1 MSDFSYAP
9 SRRELFSMIGKLAGT
24 VTMYQAMT
32 SLGFAGESDFKQA
45 LNLQGAPNGKSV
57 VILGAGLA
65 GLTAAY
71 ELRKAGYQVKVLEY
85 QNRGGGRS
93 LTLRGGDR
101 YTEIS
106 GDVITC
112 DFAEGNYFNPG
123 PWRLPHHHYAV
134 IHYCREFGV
143 ALEPFIQENH
153 EAYLHSVSHFNGVPQ
168 RLGDVQSDMRGYTSQ
183 LLAKSLRQNDLDR
196 VVTLEDKEKLL
207 DWLKT
212 WGVLNANYQYVASDT
227 LAMQRSPSIFPGGG
241 LMPRWQSSQPLP
253 LHELL
258 DARFWATMGMDYNF
272 YSMKHSPPMFQPVG
286 GMGKIG
292 DAFTEQCRDLITF
305 NRKVTKIAQNDTGV
319 TIYHH
324 DSQNPNAP
332 LEQLQADYCI
342 CTIPLSVLSQLDV
355 QVSDKMKEAIAAVPY
370 ETSFKVGLEFNR
382 RFWEEDEWIYGG
394 VTYTDM
400 PINQIA
406 YPSNGLFSK
415 GPAVLLGGY
424 SYGPGS
430 YKFNALTPQER
441 IEAALA
447 YGSRIHPQYKKEFRS
462 GTSWAW
468 HRVSWTL
475 GCYGIWNSTTREKYY
490 KTLCQIDNRIVLA
503 GEHCSDLPAWQEGAI
518 LSGVDT
524 AKRLHQKI
532 LNG

>member
-1 MSDFSYAP
+1 MSDFSYSP
-9 SRRELFSMIGKLAGT
+9 SRRQLFSMIGKLAGAA
-24 VTMYQAMT
+24 TMYQAMT

-45 LNLQGAPNGKSV
+45 LNLQGAPNGKSI

-71 ELRKAGYQVKVLEY
+71 ELRKAGYRVKVLEY

-93 LTLRGGDR
+93 ITVRGGDR

-112 DFAEGNYFNPG
+112 DFAEGNYLNPG

-143 ALEPFIQENH
+143 ALEPFIQENR
-153 EAYLHSVSHFNGVPQ
+153 EAYLHSVNHFNGVPQ
-168 RLGDVQSDMRGYTSQ
+168 RMGDVQSDMQGYTSQ
-183 LLAKSLRQNDLDR
+183 LLAKSLKQNDLDQA
-196 VVTLEDKEKLL
+196 VTAEDKEKLL

-253 LHELL
+253 LSTLL

-272 YSMKHSPPMFQPVG
+272 YSMKHSAPMFQPVG
-286 GMGKIG
+286 GMGRIG
-292 DAFTEQCRDLITF
+292 DAFTEKCREMITF

-319 TIYHH
+319 TIYHQ
-324 DSQNPNAP
+324 DSQNPNASI
-332 LEQLQADYCI
+332 EKLQADYCI
-342 CTIPLSVLSQLDV
+342 CTIPLSVLSQLEV
-355 QVSDKMKEAIAAVPY
+355 EVSSAMKEAIAAVPY

-394 VTYTDM
+394 VSYTDM
-400 PINQIA
+400 PINQIS
-406 YPSNGLFSK
+406 YPSNGLFTK

-424 SYGPGS
+424 SYGPAS
-430 YKFNALTPQER
+430 YKFNTLTPQER

-447 YGSRIHPQYKKEFRS
+447 YGSRIHPQYKTEFRS

-475 GCYGIWNSTTREKYY
+475 GCYGIWNSTTRKQYY
-490 KTLCQIDNRIVLA
+490 NTLCQIDNRVVLA

-524 AKRLHQKI
+524 AKRLHHKI

>member
-370 ETSFKVGLEFNR
+370 ETSYKVGLEFNR